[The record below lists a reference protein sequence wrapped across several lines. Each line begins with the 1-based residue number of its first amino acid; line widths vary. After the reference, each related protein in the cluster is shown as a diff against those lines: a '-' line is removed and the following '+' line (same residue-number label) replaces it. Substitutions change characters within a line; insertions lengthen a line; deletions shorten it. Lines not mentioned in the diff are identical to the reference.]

1 MSFKIE
7 VTNLKELQGKMQK
20 MSEDAQRKLKDEMNR
35 FADNTVTEAKRL
47 APVDEGLLRNSISAN
62 KVTAIS
68 KNMVVEVIVA
78 ADYAA
83 YVEFGTRK
91 FAAAYV
97 ATLPP
102 EWQEFAAKYK
112 GKGGGTFEEFVM
124 RLARWVK
131 RKGIGATYDI
141 KTRRRDRVGK
151 QSAKTTMEAD
161 AYAIALHIMRNG
173 IKPHPFLYPAVENN
187 KKIFIDNI
195 KKELQ

>member
-62 KVTAIS
+62 KVTTIS
-68 KNMVVEVIVA
+68 KTMVVEVIVA

-83 YVEFGTRK
+83 YVEFGTRR

-102 EWQEFAAKYK
+102 EWQEFAAKFK
-112 GKGGGTFEEFVM
+112 GKGGGTFEEFVQRIM
-124 RLARWVK
+124 AWVE
-131 RKGIGATYDI
+131 RKGIGAMQTKSGNRSNSAASYD
-141 KTRRRDRVGK
+141 
-151 QSAKTTMEAD
+151 QMQQA
-161 AYAIALHIMRNG
+161 AYSIALNIIQNG
-173 IKPHPFLYPAVENN
+173 IKQHPFLYPAVENN